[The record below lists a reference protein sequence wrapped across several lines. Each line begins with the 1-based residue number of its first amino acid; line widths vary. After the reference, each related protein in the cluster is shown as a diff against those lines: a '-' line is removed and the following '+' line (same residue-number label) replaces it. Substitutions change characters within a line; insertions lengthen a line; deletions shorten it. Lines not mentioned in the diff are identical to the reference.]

1 MRSNQLAK
9 YTNVPNTKRAI
20 PLCCRFVDSC
30 NGMKNGMANTKMR
43 REFSA
48 TANGCGM
55 SRQNSEEEIAEGRC
69 SVRAMF
75 QANIGK
81 SSKPQLRR

>member
-20 PLCCRFVDSC
+20 PLCCSFVDTC
-30 NGMKNGMANTKMR
+30 NGMKNGMTNTKMR

-48 TANGCGM
+48 TPNGWGM
-55 SRQNSEEEIAEGRC
+55 SRENSEVEIAKGRC
-69 SVRAMF
+69 FVRAMF
-75 QANIGK
+75 QTNIGK
-81 SSKPQLRR
+81 SSKPQLMR